1 MFHVE
6 TGLRT
11 EYVLSPVVVAI
22 DSDVDFDAVWSE
34 VTTDV
39 TSFVEGTL
47 VVEVELPSSDWTV
60 ESAVLLVA
68 VDLAVV

>member
-11 EYVLSPVVVAI
+11 EYVVFAVVVAI
-22 DSDVDFDAVWSE
+22 DSDVNFDAVWSE

-47 VVEVELPSSDWTV
+47 VVEVELPLSDWTV
-60 ESAVLLVA
+60 ESPVLLVV

>member
-11 EYVLSPVVVAI
+11 EYVVSAVVVVI
-22 DSDVDFDAVWSE
+22 DSEVGFDAVWSE

-47 VVEVELPSSDWTV
+47 VVEVELSLSDWTV

-68 VDLAVV
+68 VDLAVA

>member
-11 EYVLSPVVVAI
+11 EYVVSAVVVVI
-22 DSDVDFDAVWSE
+22 DSEVGFDAVWSE

-47 VVEVELPSSDWTV
+47 VVEVELSLSDWTV